1 MTTRQKI
8 EGWIQE
14 KIEALRSKGVTEAD
28 MQEEAF
34 EELLT
39 DNISARH
46 FSEFRSDP
54 ELQKEILG
62 AMLKHASPEILREF
76 ASKLRAAGHADGAF
90 MTWNFWP
97 INERG
102 GDDDLRTRIRG
113 VARTGGAP

>member
-1 MTTRQKI
+1 MNTRQKI

-28 MQEEAF
+28 MREEAF

-76 ASKLRAAGHADGAF
+76 ASKLRAAGHADGA
-90 MTWNFWP
+90 
-97 INERG
+97 
-102 GDDDLRTRIRG
+102 L
-113 VARTGGAP
+113 

>member
-76 ASKLRAAGHADGAF
+76 ASKLRAAWSETLPWVNSNDKL
-90 MTWNFWP
+90 
-97 INERG
+97 RG
-102 GDDDLRTRIRG
+102 GEEDENH
-113 VARTGGAP
+113 P

>member
-62 AMLKHASPEILREF
+62 AMLKHASPEYCANSLP
-76 ASKLRAAGHADGAF
+76 SCVPRA
-90 MTWNFWP
+90 M
-97 INERG
+97 
-102 GDDDLRTRIRG
+102 RT
-113 VARTGGAP
+113 ALL

>member
-46 FSEFRSDP
+46 FSELVFYVAPPSNPRCCRFQQSP
-54 ELQKEILG
+54 NLG
-62 AMLKHASPEILREF
+62 VRFQRKRQGLHA
-76 ASKLRAAGHADGAF
+76 
-90 MTWNFWP
+90 
-97 INERG
+97 
-102 GDDDLRTRIRG
+102 
-113 VARTGGAP
+113 